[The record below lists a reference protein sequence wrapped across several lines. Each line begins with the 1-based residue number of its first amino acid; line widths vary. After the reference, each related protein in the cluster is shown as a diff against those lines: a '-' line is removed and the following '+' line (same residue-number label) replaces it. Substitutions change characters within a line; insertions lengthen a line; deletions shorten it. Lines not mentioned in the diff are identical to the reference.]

1 MEFLAEFNQQI
12 ASAVAP
18 VHLGKVAARVL
29 VAIGIGVVLAGRP
42 WRLLVRG
49 QEVPKARMVQSQIL
63 LCAAAALLMMV
74 IGDSLAK
81 AFSLVGLGG
90 FVRFKSPLKDP
101 RDAASTFVLLG
112 LGMACGHGNLGMA
125 CVGAGLVALLLLA
138 LDLFSRAVEDA
149 AAPDLSLLSGLKGA
163 A

>member
-1 MEFLAEFNQQI
+1 MEFLSEFNQQI

-18 VHLGKVAARVL
+18 VHLGKVAASVL
-29 VAIGIGVVLAGRP
+29 VAIGIGVVVAGRP
-42 WRLLVRG
+42 WRLLLRG
-49 QEVPKARMVQSQIL
+49 AELPKAKMVQSQLL

-125 CVGAGLVALLLLA
+125 CVGAGIVALLLLA
-138 LDLFSRAVEDA
+138 MDLIGPVAQETGT
-149 AAPDLSLLSGLKGA
+149 PDLPLLTGLKGA

>member
-1 MEFLAEFNQQI
+1 MEFLSEFNQQL

-29 VAIGIGVVLAGRP
+29 VAIGIGVVLAARP

-49 QEVPKARMVQSQIL
+49 QELPKAKMIQSQIL

-101 RDAASTFVLLG
+101 RDAAATFVVLG

-125 CVGAGLVALLLLA
+125 CVGAAIVGLLLFAINLISPA
-138 LDLFSRAVEDA
+138 SVPSEFPPA
-149 AAPDLSLLSGLKGA
+149 ARLEGA

>member
-1 MEFLAEFNQQI
+1 MEFLSEFNQQL

-29 VAIGIGVVLAGRP
+29 VAIGIGVVLAARP

-49 QEVPKARMVQSQIL
+49 QELPKARMIQSQIL

-101 RDAASTFVLLG
+101 RDAAATFVVLG

-125 CVGAGLVALLLLA
+125 CVGAAIVGLLLVAM
-138 LDLFSRAVEDA
+138 DVISPVPVPSEFPPA
-149 AAPDLSLLSGLKGA
+149 ARLEGA
-163 A
+163 T

>member
-1 MEFLAEFNQQI
+1 MDFFSEFNEQI
-12 ASAVAP
+12 SSAVAP
-18 VHLGKVAARVL
+18 VHLGRVAARVL
-29 VAIGIGVVLAGRP
+29 VAIAIGVVLAVRP
-42 WRLLVRG
+42 WRLFARG
-49 QEVPKARMVQSQIL
+49 QELPRARMAQSQVL

-112 LGMACGHGNLGMA
+112 LGMACGHGNIGMA
-125 CVGAGLVALLLLA
+125 CVGAAIVALLLFA
-138 LDLFSRAVEDA
+138 MDLVSPA
-149 AAPDLSLLSGLKGA
+149 AAPATPEFPSSPRLEGA
-163 A
+163 V

>member
-1 MEFLAEFNQQI
+1 
-12 ASAVAP
+12 
-18 VHLGKVAARVL
+18 
-29 VAIGIGVVLAGRP
+29 
-42 WRLLVRG
+42 
-49 QEVPKARMVQSQIL
+49 
-63 LCAAAALLMMV
+63 
-74 IGDSLAK
+74 
-81 AFSLVGLGG
+81 
-90 FVRFKSPLKDP
+90 
-101 RDAASTFVLLG
+101 VLLG

>member
-1 MEFLAEFNQQI
+1 MEFFSEFNQQI

-29 VAIGIGVVLAGRP
+29 VAIGIGVVLAARP
-42 WRLLVRG
+42 WRLLTPG
-49 QEVPKARMVQSQIL
+49 QEVPKAKMVQSQVL

-101 RDAASTFVLLG
+101 RDAASTFVVLG
-112 LGMACGHGNLGMA
+112 LGMACGHGSIGMA
-125 CVGAGLVALLLLA
+125 CVGAGIVALLLLA
-138 LDLFSRAVEDA
+138 MDLISP
-149 AAPDLSLLSGLKGA
+149 APPVSNLPELPMVARLKGA

>member
-1 MEFLAEFNQQI
+1 MEFLSEFNQQI

-29 VAIGIGVVLAGRP
+29 VAIGIGV
-42 WRLLVRG
+42 
-49 QEVPKARMVQSQIL
+49 QELPKPKMVQSQIL

-101 RDAASTFVLLG
+101 RDAAATFVLLG

-125 CVGAGLVALLLLA
+125 CVGAAIVGLLLVGM
-138 LDLFSRAVEDA
+138 DMISPVTVPSEFPPA
-149 AAPDLSLLSGLKGA
+149 ARLEGA
-163 A
+163 T

>member
-1 MEFLAEFNQQI
+1 MEFLSEFNQQF

-18 VHLGKVAARVL
+18 VHLGRVAARVL

-42 WRLLVRG
+42 WRLLLRG
-49 QEVPKARMVQSQIL
+49 AEPPKAKMVQSQLL

>member
-1 MEFLAEFNQQI
+1 MEFLSEFNEQL

-18 VHLGKVAARVL
+18 VHLGKVAARV
-29 VAIGIGVVLAGRP
+29 VIAIAIGVVLAMRP
-42 WRLLVRG
+42 WRLLGRG
-49 QEVPKARMVQSQIL
+49 QELPKAKMVQSQIL

-112 LGMACGHGNLGMA
+112 LGMACGHGNIGMA
-125 CVGAGLVALLLLA
+125 CVGAAVIALLLFA
-138 LDLFSRAVEDA
+138 IDLVSPAPLPTM
-149 AAPDLSLLSGLKGA
+149 PDLPQTPRLEGA
-163 A
+163 V

>member
-1 MEFLAEFNQQI
+1 MEFLSEFNQQI

-18 VHLGKVAARVL
+18 VHLGRVAARVL
-29 VAIGIGVVLAGRP
+29 VAIGIGIVLAGRP
-42 WRLLVRG
+42 WRLLLPG
-49 QEVPKARMVQSQIL
+49 TEPPKTKMVQSQLL

-138 LDLFSRAVEDA
+138 LDLFSRAAEDA
-149 AAPDLSLLSGLKGA
+149 TTKDLPLLSGLKGA

>member
-1 MEFLAEFNQQI
+1 MEFFSDFNQQI

-29 VAIGIGVVLAGRP
+29 VAIGIGVVLAARP
-42 WRLLVRG
+42 WRLLAPG
-49 QEVPKARMVQSQIL
+49 QEVPKAKMVQSQVL

-101 RDAASTFVLLG
+101 RDAASTFVVLG
-112 LGMACGHGNLGMA
+112 LGMACGHGSIGMA
-125 CVGAGLVALLLLA
+125 CVGAGIVALLLLA
-138 LDLFSRAVEDA
+138 MDLISP
-149 AAPDLSLLSGLKGA
+149 APPVSNLPELPMVARLKGA